1 MGAAGG
7 IYQMFWPIT
16 APDKI
21 ILQFS
26 NFTLSKT
33 QIRLRKTVDEFREG
47 GDVDKESGVELA
59 ATFIDRLNEVYFRY
73 VSDLVLAFRGLG
85 RNHIL

>member
-1 MGAAGG
+1 M
-7 IYQMFWPIT
+7 

-59 ATFIDRLNEVYFRY
+59 ATFIDRLNEVCFRY
-73 VSDLVLAFRGLG
+73 VSDLVLTFRGFG